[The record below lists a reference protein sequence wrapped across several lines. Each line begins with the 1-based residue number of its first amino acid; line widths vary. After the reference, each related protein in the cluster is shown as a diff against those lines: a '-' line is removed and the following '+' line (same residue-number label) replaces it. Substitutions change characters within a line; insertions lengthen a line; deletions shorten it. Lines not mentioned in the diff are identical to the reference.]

1 MAAEERAQ
9 GTPEQAPTAR
19 LAEAAERAVPAGAP
33 AQRDEAASGAPAGE
47 HDESVIEQ
55 YREALT
61 MAIYVALSL
70 LAVLLA
76 VPWGNH
82 ETRSAATVTVFVTGI
97 GLLLAHMVAFGLAAQ
112 LFEPYQ
118 RNPHIW
124 KVLGAQ
130 LSAGLLLAVV
140 TTVPIAL
147 LPVDWGV
154 AVDVVLLLVFIGLV
168 GYAIARDRGAGVAR
182 ALVYVAIVIAVVAV
196 VMAVK
201 LIVKH

>member
-1 MAAEERAQ
+1 MASKEQAQ
-9 GTPEQAPTAR
+9 G
-19 LAEAAERAVPAGAP
+19 AADAAGSP
-33 AQRDEAASGAPAGE
+33 SDELP
-47 HDESVIEQ
+47 DESVIEQ

-82 ETRSAATVTVFVTGI
+82 ETRAAAAVTVFVTGI

-112 LFEPYQ
+112 LFEPYH
-118 RNPHIW
+118 RNPHLW
-124 KVLGAQ
+124 KVLASQ

-140 TTVPIAL
+140 TTVPVAL
-147 LPVDWGV
+147 LPLDWGV
-154 AVDVVLLLVFIGLV
+154 TVDVALLLMFIGLI
-168 GYAIARDRGAGVAR
+168 GFAIARDRGASVGR

-196 VMAVK
+196 VMSVK
-201 LIVKH
+201 LLVKH